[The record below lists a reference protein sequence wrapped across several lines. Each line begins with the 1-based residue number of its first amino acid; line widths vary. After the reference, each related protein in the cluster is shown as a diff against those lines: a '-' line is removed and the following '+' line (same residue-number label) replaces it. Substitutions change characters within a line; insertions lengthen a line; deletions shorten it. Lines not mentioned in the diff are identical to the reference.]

1 VASGAL
7 WGFIAL
13 ALGLIF
19 AAWGGWVGTA
29 TVVRNV
35 EVVKTA

>member
-1 VASGAL
+1 
-7 WGFIAL
+7 
-13 ALGLIF
+13 LIF

-29 TVVRNV
+29 TVLRNV